1 MSIQIPEPTL
11 SRPSAFAN
19 MEHYFS
25 WCHLQERYFA
35 DRVNRN
41 PKTAA
46 VNSKL
51 AVWHRDNPDP
61 AVVNLAVLRIQ
72 RGLRRKA

>member
-1 MSIQIPEPTL
+1 MTIEMPELTL
-11 SRPSAFAN
+11 SRPASFAN
-19 MEHYFS
+19 VEHYFS
-25 WCHLQERYFA
+25 WCKLQETFFT

-46 VNSKL
+46 VNAKL
-51 AVWHRDNPDP
+51 AKWHRDNPDT

-72 RGLRRKA
+72 RGLRKKA